1 MNQNV
6 DISSFIAG
14 AERNMRQS
22 LLPPGYFA
30 KQTYL
35 QSTDVFT
42 ATYGRKVWDAL
53 NNQTRFWNII
63 RKVQWGPTTGW
74 RIRTDR
80 GPGVGSGSELIT
92 ATTRPT
98 LEAGSLPVIDS
109 SNYVTVDSPPRIVSS
124 MLGVTLRGQIMS
136 GLEGG
141 MGDNLAVEQEARA
154 RDHIKELNQELLL
167 ANSAR
172 LGAGNVGIGGTA
184 GTASV
189 TNFVGTFR
197 DGDTISIYDASA
209 NADVSPNS
217 VIAGRQADGSF
228 RLVGA
233 DGTQAVVA
241 GDIAYIKQ
249 RAGFTSLDDIVDHYG
264 RNIAGTPFAS
274 GYGPGVYNM
283 YQTGRGL
290 TSATGNGLL
299 TARAANSW
307 AAPARV
313 LSNNGVSRNLTTEL
327 LDEAIREVRVNGADP
342 DVILMG
348 YDQLDRL
355 NQVLQS
361 RQRFLETSEFTV
373 KVGDDST
380 LPGSHGGFQLA
391 TYKSIPIFVDADCPR
406 SVSSTGTMLGS
417 NVYVLD
423 TRYLEVAIAAP
434 TQYMDNRDFFAANAL
449 VLRGL
454 FYTIGELRS
463 LRFDVHSKITDLAP

>member
-1 MNQNV
+1 MNEGL

-14 AERNMRQS
+14 AERNMRSS

-53 NNQTRFWNII
+53 NNQTRFWNIL

-80 GPGVGSGSELIT
+80 GPGISGGNGT
-92 ATTRPT
+92 GPRGGTTRPT
-98 LEAGSLPVIDS
+98 AEAGSLPTIDS
-109 SNYVTVDSPPRIVSS
+109 SNYTTVNSPPRIVTS

-141 MGDNLAVEQEARA
+141 MGDNLAIEQEARA

-167 ANSAR
+167 ASSSRVNS
-172 LGAGNVGIGGTA
+172 GDNTGNSDVAGDAVLADYN
-184 GTASV
+184 
-189 TNFVGTFR
+189 GTFR
-197 DGDTISIYDASA
+197 DGDMFGVASGTSSRDNDDGNQILYIQENGALRSTTNDTVAAGDVLYVKERVGFTSIDDIIEHDGRNISGVTMTNGADVYNIFSTGNGAGSA
-209 NADVSPNS
+209 NAAAARVANGWNSP
-217 VIAGRQADGSF
+217 
-228 RLVGA
+228 
-233 DGTQAVVA
+233 AVV
-241 GDIAYIKQ
+241 
-249 RAGFTSLDDIVDHYG
+249 LD
-264 RNIAGTPFAS
+264 
-274 GYGPGVYNM
+274 
-283 YQTGRGL
+283 
-290 TSATGNGLL
+290 
-299 TARAANSW
+299 
-307 AAPARV
+307 
-313 LSNNGVSRNLTTEL
+313 NNGVSRALTTDL
-327 LDEAIREVRVNGADP
+327 LDEAIRSVRVNGADP
-342 DVILMG
+342 DVILVG

-355 NQVLQS
+355 NSILQA
-361 RQRFLETSEFTV
+361 RQRFLETGEFVV

-391 TYKSIPIFVDADCPR
+391 TYKSIPIFVDADCTR
-406 SVSSTGTMLGS
+406 SVSSTGSMLGS

-463 LRFDVHSKITDLAP
+463 LRFDVHAKITDLSA